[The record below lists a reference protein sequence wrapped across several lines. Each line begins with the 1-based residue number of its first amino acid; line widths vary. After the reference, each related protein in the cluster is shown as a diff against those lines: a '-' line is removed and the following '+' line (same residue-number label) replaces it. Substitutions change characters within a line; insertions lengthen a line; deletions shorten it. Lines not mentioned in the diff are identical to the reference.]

1 MKDQGKTKKSHK
13 LKFDERFPFHII
25 GISSHENDYRLI
37 WAINTGLQLSFVK
50 ISNLKLNDK
59 QGNTMEF
66 SRYLFED
73 ETLQYSYYIISNLCP
88 EGILIPEYR
97 AIDYFMFVKGPF
109 AEGFIEE
116 TTGKL
121 KKIGIISAAFPIN
134 VNSVKSIKRLMHVD
148 E

>member
-1 MKDQGKTKKSHK
+1 MKDHEKIKKIHK
-13 LKFDERFPFHII
+13 LKIDERFSFRII

-37 WAINTGLQLSFVK
+37 WAINSGLQLSFFK

-59 QGNTMEF
+59 LGNIMEF
-66 SRYLFED
+66 SRYLFEN

-97 AIDYFMFVKGPF
+97 TIDYFMLIKGSF
-109 AEGFIEE
+109 SEGFIEE
-116 TTGKL
+116 TIRKL